1 MKKEYSESVYSETL
15 SGIRSGDNKLV
26 SRLYDMY
33 RGEFIAYVCREF
45 SLDRDDAVELYQ
57 ESFIAL
63 YENVRDGKLMRLTA
77 SLKTYLFRIARN
89 KMMNRLRDSKSHMPL
104 TEDFIEHDDEWTPQ
118 HQITYEIVQR
128 MEEPCNTVLTL
139 YYWDKCSM
147 EEIAR
152 KMNYSGA
159 PVAQNRKSLCL
170 RKLKSV
176 LYKKFVSEGLL

>member
-1 MKKEYSESVYSETL
+1 
-15 SGIRSGDNKLV
+15 
-26 SRLYDMY
+26 
-33 RGEFIAYVCREF
+33 
-45 SLDRDDAVELYQ
+45 
-57 ESFIAL
+57 
-63 YENVRDGKLMRLTA
+63 
-77 SLKTYLFRIARN
+77 
-89 KMMNRLRDSKSHMPL
+89 MPL

>member
-1 MKKEYSESVYSETL
+1 MKKEYSESVYGEML
-15 SGIRSGDNKLV
+15 SGIRSGDNRLI
-26 SRLYDMY
+26 SHLYDMY
-33 RGEFIAYVCREF
+33 RGEFIAFVHREF
-45 SLDRDDAVELYQ
+45 SLERDDAIELYQ

-63 YENVRDGKLMRLTA
+63 YENVRNGKLTRLTA

-89 KMMNRLRDSKSHMPL
+89 KMLNQIRDSKPHISL
-104 TEDFIEHDDEWTPQ
+104 EDDFIEHNDDWTPQ
-118 HQITYEIVQR
+118 QQIAYEVVQQ

-139 YYWDKCSM
+139 YYWDRFSM

-159 PVAQNRKSLCL
+159 PVAQNRKSICL

-176 LYKKFVSEGLL
+176 LYKKFILEGLL